1 MIIIILGCLIVG
13 ALQCIAPFIDK
24 IPLLLMTPMEF
35 IILKILLGIIPF
47 ILMISIIFYSKKY
60 YCKHYNKK
68 IIILTGI
75 SVLFSLIA
83 YYLYSLLIKKSSPGI
98 VTPIIISS
106 VVILSLFMD
115 HIFFQR
121 KISKRD
127 ILCIILI
134 GICIYFLTSKKDYS
148 ENSLQ
153 RWYKYLQT

>member
-1 MIIIILGCLIVG
+1 MIPIILGSLIVG
-13 ALQCIAPFIDK
+13 LLQCVVPFIDK

-47 ILMISIIFYSKKY
+47 LILISIIFYSKKY
-60 YCKHYNKK
+60 HCKHYNKK
-68 IIILTGI
+68 IIILTI
-75 SVLFSLIA
+75 LSVLFSFTA

-98 VTPIIISS
+98 VTPIIIST

-121 KISKRD
+121 EISKRD
-127 ILCIILI
+127 VLCIILI

-148 ENSLQ
+148 DNSLE
-153 RWYKYLQT
+153 RWFKYLQN